1 MHTYMYQEHY
11 YPNLDD
17 YQREE
22 NRLHSGRTPIGLASL
37 RFLSVF
43 LLSDPKK
50 LTLTKNTA

>member
-1 MHTYMYQEHY
+1 MYQEHY